1 MFSMSALASAPL
13 DVAAL
18 ARLGVLQGT
27 ETLLPARS
35 VLTLGWPELERALP
49 DHGLPRGVIE
59 IAALPRLSPRGSHH
73 SGGSA
78 PESMRG
84 GATSIALAA
93 LGAVHAADE
102 KAWCAWITPA
112 HVNGQATPSLYAPAL
127 VRANVDLD
135 RLLVVRPSPQAL
147 ARTVVKVAASGAFGL
162 VVIDVPRHQDLC
174 GGVPR
179 RTSSRAV
186 TTFQSSLGSREM
198 GGDDGGAVVVRKL
211 ALAAE
216 ESGTTSL
223 LLTSALASRSVPWPV
238 ALRIEVERRPDALGI
253 RVTKD
258 RRGRVS
264 SQHVV
269 RLAS

>member
-1 MFSMSALASAPL
+1 
-13 DVAAL
+13 
-18 ARLGVLQGT
+18 
-27 ETLLPARS
+27 
-35 VLTLGWPELERALP
+35 
-49 DHGLPRGVIE
+49 
-59 IAALPRLSPRGSHH
+59 
-73 SGGSA
+73 
-78 PESMRG
+78 
-84 GATSIALAA
+84 
-93 LGAVHAADE
+93 
-102 KAWCAWITPA
+102 
-112 HVNGQATPSLYAPAL
+112 
-127 VRANVDLD
+127 
-135 RLLVVRPSPQAL
+135 
-147 ARTVVKVAASGAFGL
+147 
-162 VVIDVPRHQDLC
+162 
-174 GGVPR
+174 
-179 RTSSRAV
+179 
-186 TTFQSSLGSREM
+186 M